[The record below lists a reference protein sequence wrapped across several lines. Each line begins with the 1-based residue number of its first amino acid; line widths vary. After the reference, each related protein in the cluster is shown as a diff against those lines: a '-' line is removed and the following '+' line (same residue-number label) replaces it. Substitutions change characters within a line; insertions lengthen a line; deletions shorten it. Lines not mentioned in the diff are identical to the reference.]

1 MDPAALPAP
10 AWLAILCAPP
20 LLVVI
25 VLSLL
30 PKRSSNGGPVRLGN
44 PLLKRDV
51 LPAPQS
57 AVLSPLLHLTR
68 TQSDADLRALIL
80 GLRHMPITDTAFILR
95 RYLHS
100 SDPELQLYSQSI
112 LQDKQGHLQSAFA
125 RFLPL
130 ATVEAPA
137 HLASCIEAGLNLAKS
152 PLTPDSEFEAI
163 MRKVAPKAELVLS
176 SDITHPRALAAAA
189 RFFARSSQIEQAESL
204 LARLPKGSPLQQSV
218 SALVTHHKAILHPP
232 PPLTSG
238 YTIQ

>member
-1 MDPAALPAP
+1 M
-10 AWLAILCAPP
+10 
-20 LLVVI
+20 
-25 VLSLL
+25 
-30 PKRSSNGGPVRLGN
+30 
-44 PLLKRDV
+44 LKRGV
-51 LPAPQS
+51 LPVPQS

-100 SDPELQLYSQSI
+100 TDPELQLYSQSI
-112 LQDKQGHLQSAFA
+112 LQEKQGHLQTTFA

-130 ATVEAPA
+130 ATNEAPA
-137 HLASCIEAGLNLAKS
+137 HLATCIEAGMHLAQS

-163 MRKVAPKAELVLS
+163 MRKVGPKAELVLS
-176 SDITHPRALAAAA
+176 SGLTHPRALAAAT
-189 RFFARSSQIEQAESL
+189 RFFARSKQIEQAEAV
-204 LARLPKGSPLQQSV
+204 LARLPKESPLYQST
-218 SALVTHHKAILHPP
+218 SALVTHHKAILNPP